1 MTTIHKTASEISGK
15 KRKIYSNNISD
26 STRKQTEKRRQMKM
40 DGAGIQNVEYTET
53 SKIITKELRE
63 DIRNFNSKMIKIT
76 IEQTRSVK
84 KVKKNLAQGRQK
96 ITGILD
102 SNRQEVTDQDEL
114 LKRIEEFYE
123 RLYDSD
129 SQTKEPEESNRKATI
144 KVER

>member
-1 MTTIHKTASEISGK
+1 
-15 KRKIYSNNISD
+15 
-26 STRKQTEKRRQMKM
+26 MKM
-40 DGAGIQNVEYTET
+40 DSAGIQNVEYTET